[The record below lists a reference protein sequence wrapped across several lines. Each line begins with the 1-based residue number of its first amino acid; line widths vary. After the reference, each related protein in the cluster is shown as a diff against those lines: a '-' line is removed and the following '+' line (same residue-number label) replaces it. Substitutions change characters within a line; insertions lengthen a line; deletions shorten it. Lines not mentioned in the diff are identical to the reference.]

1 VARVSS
7 ASRAASSRASAPKDS
22 KALKAQGE
30 SKTMAVSRLKDV
42 PGSIGV
48 DRMGAA
54 ADAAHDAAILRLE
67 NLDTDIRPAE
77 AALAATR
84 AAIDDDAANSY
95 LPFVGQDALRQAV
108 ARHVSQLSGQTYDW
122 QDSCLIT
129 AGGTH
134 GILNALLSLV
144 EPGDE
149 VVLNDPIY
157 VGLINRV
164 RLAGGVPRFAGLR
177 AEPASTFASTSASAS
192 AVAGW
197 RLDRDALRAS
207 ITPATRGMLL
217 VSPSMPSGAVLTA
230 DDWALVAELCV
241 QHDLWLLYDA
251 AMERILYDGQ
261 PYIHPASLPGMASRT
276 ITVGTVSKEQRMIG
290 WRVGWIVG
298 PPERLA
304 DMRLVCMANVVCPVG
319 IAQAG
324 AAAAL
329 TQPDEDLQAAVDEWR
344 RRRDVMT
351 RELEGLPVVAAGG
364 GWSLLIDVSQLGF
377 DSATASRR
385 LMELGQ
391 VAATPMVHWG
401 SSSADRFVRFVFA
414 NEPCE
419 RLEGL
424 GIRVRRALL

>member
-1 VARVSS
+1 M
-7 ASRAASSRASAPKDS
+7 
-22 KALKAQGE
+22 
-30 SKTMAVSRLKDV
+30 TVSRLKDV
-42 PGSIGV
+42 PGIGV

-54 ADAAHDAAILRLE
+54 ADAARDASILRLE
-67 NLDTDIRPAE
+67 NMDTDIRPAA

-84 AAIDDDAANSY
+84 SAVDDDAANSY

-108 ARHVSQLSGQTYDW
+108 ARHVGQLSGQTYDW
-122 QDSCLIT
+122 QESCLIT

-149 VVLNDPIY
+149 VVLTDPIY

-164 RLAGGVPRFAGLR
+164 RLAGGVPRFAALR
-177 AEPASTFASTSASAS
+177 AEAASPSAP
-192 AVAGW
+192 AGW

-207 ITPATRGMLL
+207 ITPATRGLLL
-217 VSPSMPSGAVLTA
+217 VSPSMPSGAVLTP

-251 AMERILYDGQ
+251 AMERLLYDGQ
-261 PYIHPASLPGMASRT
+261 PYVHPASLPGMASRT

-329 TQPDEDLQAAVDEWR
+329 AQPEEDLRAAVDEWR
-344 RRRDVMT
+344 RRRDLMM
-351 RELEGLPVVAAGG
+351 RELDGLPVVAAGG

-377 DSATASRR
+377 DSAAASRR

-391 VAATPMVHWG
+391 IAATPMVNWG
-401 SSSADRFVRFVFA
+401 SPAADRFVRFVFA

-419 RLEGL
+419 RLDGL
-424 GIRVRRALL
+424 GRRVRQALL